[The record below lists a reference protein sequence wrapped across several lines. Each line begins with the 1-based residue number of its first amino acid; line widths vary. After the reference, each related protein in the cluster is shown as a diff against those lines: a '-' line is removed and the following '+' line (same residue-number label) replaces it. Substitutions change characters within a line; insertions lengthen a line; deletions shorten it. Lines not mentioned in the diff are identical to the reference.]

1 MSSSSSS
8 LCFSEASQTF
18 KDKNITQ
25 DEYYQ
30 HILAHCTGYLHDE
43 DEDSELSQPSSLQDT
58 DPFAYAVQCF
68 MKRKDFIK
76 DNTPLEEA
84 FKALDQQDVQT
95 IQGAA
100 AKLDGEQHAQKFLY
114 QILALR
120 ALQLRK
126 ARVLKYCLDMGGFPY
141 EDYFEDEADRVREDK
156 DPLTFKVLEE
166 SQFRKVYPRK
176 EERHDQGEGHGDSD
190 ISDSSLGAEERDRR
204 ERDRAA
210 AAFDEGG
217 GFPVDW

>member
-1 MSSSSSS
+1 MASSSSSSSS
-8 LCFSEASQTF
+8 LCLSEASQKF
-18 KDKNITQ
+18 KDKTITQ
-25 DEYYQ
+25 EEYYQ

-43 DEDSELSQPSSLQDT
+43 DDDSELSQPSSLQDT

-76 DNTPLEEA
+76 NNTPLEEA
-84 FKALDQQDVQT
+84 FKALDQQDVQA
-95 IQGAA
+95 IKGAA
-100 AKLDGEQHAQKFLY
+100 AKLDGKQHAQKFLY

-141 EDYFEDEADRVREDK
+141 EAYFEDEADRVREEK

-166 SQFRKVYPRK
+166 SQFSKLYPRK
-176 EERHDQGEGHGDSD
+176 EEENEQGEDD
-190 ISDSSLGAEERDRR
+190 DSSLGAEERDRR

-217 GFPVDW
+217 EFPVDW